1 MSQKRFLSF
10 VFVITL
16 ALGCVL
22 TASCGTETVHYSNS
36 IAPSELAAVADA
48 ALPEGSSMT
57 AVPDDYIEGM
67 MKIDLSNSGGH
78 VVKIQS
84 SGINI
89 DEYGIF
95 KAPSEEAVTG
105 VKDTVGG
112 YLAMRL
118 DTWMEEY
125 MPEEKPKL
133 QSATVKIMG
142 QYVMY
147 CILSEDVKDDVFDA
161 VENYLLGK
169 TELPE

>member
-1 MSQKRFLSF
+1 MIT
-10 VFVITL
+10 VIL
-16 ALGCVL
+16 ALGCIFA
-22 TASCGTETVHYSNS
+22 ASCGTETVYYSS
-36 IAPSELAAVADA
+36 AATPTELAEVADA

-57 AVPDDYIEGM
+57 AVPDDYIKGM
-67 MKIDLSNSGGH
+67 MKIDLTNSGGH

-95 KAPSEEAVTG
+95 RASSEEAVAG
-105 VKDTVGG
+105 VKDTVSG

-133 QSATVKIMG
+133 QSATVKVMG

-147 CILSEDVKDDVFDA
+147 CILSEDVKDDVFAA
-161 VENYLLGK
+161 VEDYLLGK
-169 TELPE
+169 TALPE

>member
-1 MSQKRFLSF
+1 MAQKRFLSF
-10 VFVITL
+10 ILTVIL
-16 ALGCVL
+16 ALGCIF
-22 TASCGTETVHYSNS
+22 TASCGTDTVYYSS
-36 IAPSELAAVADA
+36 DADPIELAAVADA

-95 KAPSEEAVTG
+95 KAPSEEAVTD

-133 QSATVKIMG
+133 QLATVKIMG

-147 CILSEDVKDDVFDA
+147 CILSDDVKDDVFTA

-169 TELPE
+169 NELPE